1 MSYNFD
7 AVVDRRNSNSEKWN
21 KALIEKLCG
30 NREALPFWVADMDLI
45 PCKEVHEAM
54 KREAERGVIGYG
66 AFDSLLPS
74 FISFVKE
81 RHSWTLDSTLT
92 LYAQGMLHALALAL
106 DTFTNEGDKV
116 LLPLPAYHPF
126 MDLCTLAKREIIPY
140 HLEYSDGAFS
150 FNVEKFKEASKECAL
165 ILFCSPHN
173 PSGVVFDKETLQ
185 AILKV
190 VKERE
195 QIILSDEIHA
205 DLTHPS
211 FTHTPLGKAN
221 EGIGAKCITFMAPS
235 KTFNIA
241 GEHCAFAIFSSLE
254 MKKHFEERQKA
265 LFLSFPGYHA
275 GTMATAA
282 YKYGLSYNK
291 ELTKYLE
298 DNASFIEEYLKKNIP
313 SLKFSNG
320 GASFVS
326 FIDCSRIYEKVKED
340 AKKHKE
346 LYKGEHA
353 LLSHFF
359 GIRGG
364 ICMNDGSWFGSDYSK
379 FVRFN
384 YGTSREMVKEG
395 LDRINKAIKALQ

>member
-1 MSYNFD
+1 MKIMNYNFD
-7 AVVDRRNSNSEKWN
+7 AAVDRRNSNSEKWN
-21 KALIEKLCG
+21 KTLIEKICG

-54 KREAERGVIGYG
+54 KREADRGVIGYG

-81 RHSWTLDSTLT
+81 RHSWTLDSDLT

-106 DTFTNEGDKV
+106 DTFTNKGDKV

-126 MDLCTLAKREIIPY
+126 MDLCTLSEREIIPY
-140 HLEYSDGAFS
+140 HLDYSDGAFS
-150 FNVEKFKEASKECAL
+150 FNVEKFKEASKECSL

-190 VKERE
+190 VKERD

-221 EGIGAKCITFMAPS
+221 EGIDAKCVTFMAPS

-241 GEHCAFAIFSSLE
+241 GEHCAFAIFSSHE
-254 MKKHFEERQKA
+254 MKKKFEERQKA
-265 LFLSFPGYHA
+265 LFLSFPGYYA

-298 DNASFIEEYLKKNIP
+298 ENASCLLYTSDAADDHYSVDLGGRRIIKKKKKKTKKKKQNSSSFRSTQPARTVYVCGIIYLFIYILFWRYTLSPP
-313 SLKFSNG
+313 SLGRPAWRHSQATAHSN
-320 GASFVS
+320 S
-326 FIDCSRIYEKVKED
+326 
-340 AKKHKE
+340 
-346 LYKGEHA
+346 
-353 LLSHFF
+353 
-359 GIRGG
+359 
-364 ICMNDGSWFGSDYSK
+364 
-379 FVRFN
+379 
-384 YGTSREMVKEG
+384 
-395 LDRINKAIKALQ
+395 